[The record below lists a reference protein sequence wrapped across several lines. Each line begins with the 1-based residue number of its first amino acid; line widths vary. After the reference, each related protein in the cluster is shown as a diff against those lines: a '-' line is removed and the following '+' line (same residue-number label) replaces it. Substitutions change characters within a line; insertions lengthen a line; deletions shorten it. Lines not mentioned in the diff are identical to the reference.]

1 MRHFTVQKNRDAT
14 DGVSMEKIV
23 SNRDKYKILI
33 VDNAPSNA
41 RALADTFQDEY
52 DVLIATDGASALEIA
67 KSDDTPD
74 LILLD
79 IMMQKMDGYEV
90 IKLLKSDSAT
100 VNIPVIFVTAM
111 DDKESQEYGFALGA
125 VDYVT
130 KPFDP
135 ELVRARVRSHL
146 RIHTIIHDL
155 EVELEMI
162 RSQLSILALD
172 NKGREHFYS
181 QVFMLTN
188 DAVMITDANEIILAI
203 NPKFTQ
209 ITGYTS
215 DDALGNSPKFL
226 KSGQHSV
233 NFYQKMWRS
242 IKKSGFWSGEITNR
256 KKDGTI
262 VMELLTI
269 STVADEEGNP
279 KYYIGICSDETHLI
293 RAKEEQNKTKM
304 YDVLTALPNRILFLE
319 RLSQLTQLTLSQHSY
334 SAAITWDIRNFKQLN
349 IYKDVKFGDKVLTDI
364 TSKTLALL
372 PSNATLARLG
382 GDIFAILLPKMY
394 THETAAIKSALAMA
408 NRIDTMVR
416 NLGSIYGDDNIK
428 LEASIGV
435 TTIGGEFIDYSEIIK
450 HLEIARF
457 RAKKEKHINI
467 QLYDESLLYDI
478 LQKIAFEQELEKA
491 IKEDQFLL
499 YLQSQVD
506 VNGKLK
512 GAEVLLRWEH
522 PVHGIQSPGKL
533 IEIAEESDLI
543 IQIDIL
549 VLNKT
554 FLMVSQIQNH
564 PECPVF
570 SINISAKYFLNKAF
584 VSCIKTLLNQY
595 NIDPFKIKIEITER
609 VLLQN
614 IPNMSDVFDELSVIG
629 IQFSLDDFGTGY
641 SNLQYLKQF
650 PFRELKIDKSFIDGL
665 PNEQNSVDLVEA
677 MLDIAR
683 RFKLDVVVEGIEKKE
698 QVDFFR
704 KNSDVII
711 QGFYFAKP
719 ILSKQW
725 IANTLKLS
733 LETSG

>member
-1 MRHFTVQKNRDAT
+1 VLKIQDVI
-14 DGVSMEKIV
+14 DGVSMENLV
-23 SNRDKYKILI
+23 NNKYKILM
-33 VDNAPSNA
+33 VDDAPSNV
-41 RALADTFQDEY
+41 RLLADTFQDEY

-74 LILLD
+74 IILLD

-188 DAVMITDANEIILAI
+188 DGVMITDANEIILAI

-209 ITGYTS
+209 ITGYS
-215 DDALGNSPKFL
+215 ADDALGNSPKFL
-226 KSGQHSV
+226 KSGQHSL

-319 RLSQLTQLTLSQHSY
+319 RLSQLTQLTLSQQSY

-416 NLGSIYGDDNIK
+416 NLGSIYSDDNIK

-457 RAKKEKHINI
+457 RAKKEKHTNI

-506 VNGKLK
+506 INGKLK

-543 IQIDIL
+543 IQIDTL

-554 FLMVSQIQNH
+554 FFIVSQIQNH

-570 SINISAKYFLNKAF
+570 SVNISAKYFLSKAF
-584 VSCIKTLLNQY
+584 ASSIKTLLNQY
-595 NIDPFKIKIEITER
+595 GLDPFKIKIEITER

-614 IPNMSDVFDELSVIG
+614 IPNMHVVFDELSVIG

-650 PFRELKIDKSFIDGL
+650 PFSELKIDKSFIDGL
-665 PNEQNSVDLVEA
+665 PNEQNSIDLVEA
-677 MLDIAR
+677 MLDIAH